1 MARLREIVS
10 WTSKVDHP
18 FLPTGIAPTTAH
30 QMLAKA
36 DADFDVI

>member
-10 WTSKVDHP
+10 WTSKGDHP
-18 FLPTGIAPTTAH
+18 FLHTGKETTTAH